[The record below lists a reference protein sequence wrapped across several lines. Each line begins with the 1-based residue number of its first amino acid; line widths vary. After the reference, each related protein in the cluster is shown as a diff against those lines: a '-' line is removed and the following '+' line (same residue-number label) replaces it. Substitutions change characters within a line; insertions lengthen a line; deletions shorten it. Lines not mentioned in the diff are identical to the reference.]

1 MKKLFI
7 ALLITLTLFSAF
19 AESSDR
25 PTVAVVLSGGGAKGI
40 AHVAILEKLEE
51 LGIPIDRVYGTSM
64 GALVGG
70 IYAAGYTPKEL
81 ENMMLENDLTT
92 LFSALLSSGYNEVLE
107 PYDFNRNNVLS
118 LSLEKGIGETTGL
131 IDDYMILNY
140 LYEYLGNIPQDIDF
154 DKDLPISYRCNATNM
169 LNGED
174 HVFDSGSLIDAIRA
188 SISIPIVFEPVSTG
202 EAVFMDGGLADNMPV
217 SLAVEDGYDIIIAVA
232 VNRTEDFT
240 PDHYESF
247 SGTLDGTI
255 EIAIKRGSLGEKD
268 LATLFIRVDTSS
280 FTTLGFGQADKILA
294 KGKEDVAKYEDQLK
308 AIADM
313 FTEDQKVYKDPN
325 RKGEY
330 FSRYAQTGDGVT
342 FSAAKDYKR
351 EEVLSK
357 TRFSLGLYGGGGFSF
372 SLAQAEKIDEKYFS
386 GVSQFKIF
394 PTVSL
399 RLYLKDKKTKFLSY
413 DLRVKGSINRE
424 SSIDATVLARLT
436 GDHGERVFL
445 TAGVLGRAGT
455 LTNTT
460 DPTGLMS
467 FNYTDFSADGVVGIK
482 VTDELSHVFNLR
494 ARARNTW
501 IVENLDVYE
510 EQSMYGYSFLPS
522 LQLDGLFYPGYSTGM
537 FGDTGTRID
546 FIANVGFIKN
556 TELDWKLTYVFKG
569 AAEHAFKLDKT
580 NTIWLDA
587 AAATHR
593 GPDYMRDFYEDYGGW
608 DGMPGYN
615 YGTLVRDSML
625 FGVGYQKNLKSGIIS
640 SYLDV
645 ELRFGLR
652 SSDFYD
658 FLPDPAES
666 MRPFYECF
674 NDGHWDLGLGVG
686 YGLST
691 PVGDFLIGFGIN
703 KDLLV
708 SLYFEV
714 K

>member
-1 MKKLFI
+1 MRKLFI
-7 ALLITLTLFSAF
+7 ALLITITLFSAF

-25 PTVAVVLSGGGAKGI
+25 PSVAVVLSGGGAKGI
-40 AHVAILEKLEE
+40 AHVAVLQKIEE
-51 LGIPIDRVYGTSM
+51 MGIPIDRVYGTSM

-81 ENMMLENDLTT
+81 EKMMLENDLST
-92 LFSALLSSGYNEVLE
+92 LFNSLLSSGYNEVLE

-154 DKDLPISYRCNATNM
+154 DKDLPVSYRCNATNM

-174 HVFDSGSLIDAIRA
+174 HVFENGSLIEAIRA
-188 SISIPIVFEPVSTG
+188 SISIPIAFEPVSTG
-202 EAVFMDGGLADNMPV
+202 EAVYMDGGLANNMPV

-240 PDHYESF
+240 PEHYESF
-247 SGTLDGTI
+247 SGTLDGTV

-268 LATLFIRVDTSS
+268 LATLYIRVDTSA
-280 FTTLGFGQADKILA
+280 FTTLGFGKAAEILA
-294 KGKEDVAKYEDQLK
+294 KGKEDVAKYEEQLK

-313 FTEDQKVYKDPN
+313 FTEDQKVYKDPD

-330 FSRYAQTGDGVT
+330 FTKFEKNNDEVT

-351 EEVLSK
+351 EELLAK

-372 SLAQAEKIDEKYFS
+372 SLLKAEKIDKYYS
-386 GVSQFKIF
+386 GLGQFKFF

-399 RLYLKDKKTKFLSY
+399 RLYLKDKKTNFLSY
-413 DLRVKGSINRE
+413 DLRIKGSLNRE
-424 SSIDATVLARLT
+424 SVLDATVLARLT

-445 TAGVLGRAGT
+445 TAGVLGRAGS
-455 LTNTT
+455 LTNIT
-460 DPTGLMS
+460 DPTGMMS
-467 FNYTDFSADGVVGIK
+467 FNYTDFDADGVLGVK
-482 VTDELSHVFNLR
+482 VTDELSHAFNFR
-494 ARARNTW
+494 ARARNLW
-501 IVENLDVYE
+501 IVDPDETLD
-510 EQSMYGYSFLPS
+510 SMYSYYFMPS
-522 LQLDGLFYPGYSTGM
+522 LQLDGMFYPGYSNGM
-537 FGDTGTRID
+537 FGSTGTRVD
-546 FIANVGFIKN
+546 FVANAGFVKN
-556 TELDWKLTYVFKG
+556 DNYDWKLTYVFKA
-569 AAEHAFKLDKT
+569 AAEHSFMLDKY
-580 NTIWLDA
+580 NSIWIDA
-587 AAATHR
+587 AAATNR
-593 GPDYMRDFYEDYGGW
+593 GPEEMRDFFEDYGGW
-608 DGMPGYN
+608 DGLPGYN
-615 YGTLVRDSML
+615 YGSLVRDGIL
-625 FGVGYQKNLKSGIIS
+625 AGVGYQRALNTGMIS
-640 SYLDV
+640 SFVSV
-645 ELRFGLR
+645 EVRAGLR
-652 SSDFYD
+652 SEDFYD
-658 FLPDPAES
+658 FYPDPAQS

-674 NDGHWDLGLGVG
+674 HNGHWDLGIGVG

-691 PVGDFLIGFGIN
+691 PVGDILMGIGIN